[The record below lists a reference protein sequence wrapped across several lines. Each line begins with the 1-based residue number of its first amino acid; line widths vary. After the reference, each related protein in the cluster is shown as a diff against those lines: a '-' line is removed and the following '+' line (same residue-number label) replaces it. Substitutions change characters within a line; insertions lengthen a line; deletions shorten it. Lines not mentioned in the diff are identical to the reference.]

1 MEETMIPASD
11 RPYWETVD
19 YAGANRIVQGNLR
32 TGQQAIVSMG
42 YYLKRIRDER
52 LFQAGGY
59 RNFGE
64 YVRTECGMSESAASR
79 QINIMEYFSEE
90 GNSPKLAEKWVE
102 YSSSKLQ
109 ELLSMTEEQR
119 EKVNPKMTVLQIRN
133 IRKSG
138 ECQDKGQMETGTTEE
153 SLRRTSLPEKETEVL
168 PVVVE
173 GAVANLL
180 PDVIELE
187 AQEEERLPEENKPER
202 CIFGYSE
209 SGFCGAAAYC
219 SELARCCA
227 DCDLSCSIRCG
238 WLDQKEQAVS
248 SPGQSEKIQEKDAA
262 WFVKRFLEG
271 RGKEYL
277 PELMHICRKE
287 NTKQEKVKEV
297 KSLISP
303 YGAHGGGSSEFGYN
317 FGSYNLGIDFDA
329 ENWTQEIH
337 MSYSKFVDIL
347 LQIYDPFAPEWNE
360 AEGKEEAQPAA
371 ENLDE
376 TAGENLATSQEIE
389 AKPKKCLLGWDVVS
403 CPALDN
409 IDACEKECCIACT
422 TDCSLRC
429 EKAVPGEDLDTAED
443 KRKVPTY
450 DRALLLEMISNEET
464 IMDIMADSWLDHG
477 QKCFTKHAMT
487 IEAFYLL
494 LDTYE
499 NQGGDE
505 TR

>member
-1 MEETMIPASD
+1 
-11 RPYWETVD
+11 
-19 YAGANRIVQGNLR
+19 
-32 TGQQAIVSMG
+32 
-42 YYLKRIRDER
+42 
-52 LFQAGGY
+52 
-59 RNFGE
+59 
-64 YVRTECGMSESAASR
+64 MSESAASR

-90 GNSPKLAEKWVE
+90 GNSPKLAEKWVG

-138 ECQDKGQMETGTTEE
+138 ECQDKGQMETGSSSVENPDSGQAGEPETGTTKE

-173 GAVANLL
+173 GAVANLLPDALDIPEPVVFQEAAADLL